1 MNIDMENLPK
11 KIDALAALD
20 KPSLKAIDV
29 RRQILNIPDVFKS
42 LTAIERYIFEASTK
56 TPIGE
61 MNENDL
67 ITQMGRLFRFIAMDV
82 GFIIPQNTE
91 DWTYI
96 CTRLLNVLKKYF
108 YQMTIADIK
117 LAFELSVTGKL
128 DDYLPKDKNGNPDK
142 SHYQQFNADYFSKI
156 LNAYNGKQGEIIHKV
171 YKLLPEQQKGHTEEK
186 NGFYQRLIVE
196 RCKIVFLRYKYIGVF
211 SLELSDGMFL
221 FDFLSK
227 ARLTDD
233 IIPTVD
239 DRKSAYARYM
249 QRAANLLVNRYDA
262 FRVRKKG
269 EEAKELDFTAY
280 EIARDREI
288 KNTFDRM
295 IREELQIDNYIN
307 LKKLC
312 W

>member
-1 MNIDMENLPK
+1 MENLPK

-20 KPSLKAIDV
+20 KPGLKAIDV

-42 LTAIERYIFEASTK
+42 LTTIEKYIFEASTK

-61 MNENDL
+61 MSENDL
-67 ITQMGRLFRFIAMDV
+67 ISQMGRLFRFIAMDV

-156 LNAYNGKQGEIIHKV
+156 LNAYKGKQGEIIHKV
-171 YKLLPEQQKGHTEEK
+171 YELLPKTEKKHTEEK

-196 RCKIVFLRYKYIGVF
+196 RCKTVFLRYKYTDVF
-211 SLELSDGMFL
+211 AIELSDGMFL

-262 FRVRKKG
+262 FRVRQKG
-269 EEAKELDFTAY
+269 EDSKELDFTAY

-295 IREELQIDNYIN
+295 IAEELQIDNYIN
-307 LKKLC
+307 LKNYVC
-312 W
+312 RND

>member
-1 MNIDMENLPK
+1 MENLPK